1 MGSTVSY
8 GPRQGTEALHT
19 CVVRQVGVEFQ
30 SSSVTSLRL
39 DQQFFGMNFTKV
51 REGFYAG

>member
-1 MGSTVSY
+1 
-8 GPRQGTEALHT
+8 
-19 CVVRQVGVEFQ
+19 VGVEFQ